1 MQKAGAC
8 GQHVGVLYRVDVG
21 PAVKRMYDFG
31 VKHASLDTD
40 RERGTGEDLELD
52 GILAKI
58 RARPVFLQYEHDM
71 QPCLGINE
79 VSITNQQASNNVYS
93 S

>member
-1 MQKAGAC
+1 
-8 GQHVGVLYRVDVG
+8 VLYRVDVG

-58 RARPVFLQYEHDM
+58 RARPVFL
-71 QPCLGINE
+71 
-79 VSITNQQASNNVYS
+79 
-93 S
+93 